1 MRIQF
6 NPSVYFDR
14 SVEGWTV
21 EVTGLETA
29 FTTEESIKG
38 KIIASDKK
46 GWFDTDKLYLDCKI
60 RTGQIP
66 EKVYTLFTL
75 NPNGT
80 ATSLEV
86 VEHSQKWAI
95 DFWDEIK
102 AFFAKNEFADD
113 ELIDS
118 NHPIYRFS
126 DFELI
131 NEVNRR
137 GIFL

>member
-21 EVTGLETA
+21 DVSGLDTTVTTG
-29 FTTEESIKG
+29 ESIKG
-38 KIIASDKK
+38 KILASDKID
-46 GWFDTDKLYLDCKI
+46 WFDTDKLYLDCKI
-60 RTGQIP
+60 RAGQMP
-66 EKVYTLFTL
+66 EKTYTLFTL

-86 VEHSQKWAI
+86 VEHSQNWAV
-95 DFWDEIK
+95 DLWDEIK
-102 AFFAKNEFADD
+102 AFFAENEFADD
-113 ELIDS
+113 DLVDC
-118 NHPIYRFS
+118 NNPIYRYS